1 MSVAGVRSNRGD
13 AYQVAVAMKEA
24 LYLIGR
30 EEGRCSLELDSTQ
43 LMADGSKISVD
54 DIVVRYDDGSLVCIQ
69 CKKNQPNFEVWDV
82 AGLADELIK
91 TARLLL
97 AEPTATVR
105 FFSRADFG
113 DLGRLVEFARV
124 IGVGN
129 EPAFEAGMAKNLRP
143 SYEALGRLWNPLLST
158 SGSTAFELLLRVKF
172 SITVEYEDVCS
183 EVRLLLA
190 RLCTRADDAFTALWH
205 ALDNAGA
212 NLSSS
217 ATVAER
223 SEFTS
228 ESLLALLHRMG
239 CAWAPP
245 KALADIQSL
254 FRATSTVG
262 RAWQRTVGGVQ
273 LDMAALTALKRMVDE
288 KRNTVLLTDGPG
300 AGKTCVLLSLFDWLE
315 TQPLVLPLFLQ
326 AREFA
331 GASSA
336 EAREALGLPRDVF
349 ALVSDASSQ
358 RHVVVVI
365 DSLDVLS
372 LARDTEDLRF
382 FLALIDRLAAIPN
395 VTVVAAC
402 RSFDLSY
409 NRTLQSRTWP
419 NRVAVG
425 LLSWGGAVE
434 PLLKSWNVVT
444 DRLDEATRL
453 LLQNPRNLSLFQ
465 AIVQRAGPNNLI
477 TAQQLTD
484 TYLDYVV
491 LRDSALGEEAMS
503 GIEKMA
509 ALMLAN
515 RRLDID
521 ARQLNVSEARVQAL
535 LSGNVLFSGRS
546 GRYGFGH
553 QTLLDALAV
562 RGALRGGQS
571 LLAFIQALPAVPFVR
586 PTVRAFLSHLRSS
599 DARSFRA
606 QVRAVVDSKEA
617 FHLKRLVVES
627 LAEMEPEEEDW
638 PLVRHLHREHEP
650 LFDSFYWLANTRDW
664 FELLHPRLVALW
676 EAARNAE
683 RLQLHS
689 GWVGRRNEPELD
701 ETVVDYWTRLVE
713 RDWIEEGLRRWTVVR
728 AASQSEPSRLAKLL
742 PLSRKLVELPGVKLD
757 FVGRLLEKVV
767 EVTGEGD
774 EVLWRFITRDVV
786 DDDYVRWHL
795 DSQLSVEQK
804 FENSDFLTSRM
815 KASPWL
821 LEKAIAELERWTRV
835 GETPGA
841 ADDPPRWSGA
851 FLEDTSY
858 GESHSRVDLHHRSSL
873 ELLVGAVETAVIAHA
888 EAGSRW
894 WTEQAPRLCFS
905 VCGGLRYIGM
915 SALERFPSGSEEL
928 VGAVLSKP
936 EIYLHTPAFELA
948 SFIRATAYYAPSVA
962 DEIERGIALSIDAN
976 WGRERRGQEAKLL
989 LLTAVPASLRSQE
1002 AVIALDELSRSTRLP
1017 SNEPEIHRSG
1027 GWIRSPFS
1035 VQEFID
1041 LSEGAL
1047 LRLLKASLTL
1057 EWNRMD
1063 FGSLVGGL
1071 SEVVSTLRSWA
1082 SKRPMLAI
1090 RLLKEQWANLD
1101 ERYWEALLGGVS
1113 TYLQEE
1119 RGNLQ
1124 RNADQISI
1132 EHCDVDRL
1140 ALEVL
1145 EELERHPLVW
1155 RWRLEG
1161 ARAACGCAPVLA
1173 LNDSQAERM
1182 VFWESGASLCRDP
1195 VFDGESERRGSSLG
1209 LNSVRGVLADTLMVI
1224 ATKRLE
1230 AGLTLPDG
1238 LRSALSR
1245 MVLDEHP
1252 AVRDMVLRRLPWFIS
1267 KDEQGWMLLEAGLA
1281 GGEMESWASAE
1292 RCLYYLYF
1300 NHYSRV
1306 EPLLDQML
1314 ASHQPGALEAWGRI
1328 TALSSLTGQTSFTH
1342 LSEGL
1347 RTLES
1352 EHAWKGATSV
1362 WCANAR
1368 DSSYLA
1374 ECVAG
1379 LELAVD
1385 SVNGA
1390 AHLAQGLSKLLKSDE
1405 VVQLVPMTLLR
1416 RILERT
1422 QELKQPG
1429 GFFGLEDWCVAVA
1442 DIDPPYGLDAA
1453 EAIVACTSLAPVGND
1468 ADAWPRLL
1476 TTLFREAEEAEP
1488 SDGGAMLARVIA
1500 LQDGILKAAPDAI
1513 HSWLR
1518 AAERE
1523 EA

>member
-43 LMADGSKISVD
+43 LMADGSPISVD

-69 CKKNQPNFEVWDV
+69 CKKNQPNFEVWNV
-82 AGLADELIK
+82 AGLGDELIK

-129 EPAFEAGMAKNLRP
+129 EPAFEAGMAKGLRS
-143 SYEALGRLWNPLLST
+143 SYEALGRLWKPLLGP
-158 SGSTAFELLLRVKF
+158 SGSTAFDLLLRIKF
-172 SITVEYEDVCS
+172 SITAEFEDVRS

-228 ESLLALLHRMG
+228 ESLLALLHRTG
-239 CAWAPP
+239 CDWAPP
-245 KALADIQSL
+245 KALSDIQSI
-254 FRATSTVG
+254 FRATSAVG

-273 LDMAALTALKRMVDE
+273 FDMAALTALKRMVDE
-288 KRNTVLLTDGPG
+288 KRDTVLLTDGPG

-315 TQPLVLPLFLQ
+315 LQPLVLPLFLQ

-331 GASSA
+331 GATSA
-336 EAREALGLPRDVF
+336 EAREALGFPKDVF
-349 ALVSDASSQ
+349 ALVSDASAQ

-382 FLALIDRLAAIPN
+382 FLALIDRMAAIPN

-419 NRVAVG
+419 NRVTVG
-425 LLSWGGAVE
+425 LLSWDGAVE
-434 PLLKSWNVVT
+434 PLLTSWEVQT
-444 DRLDEATRL
+444 DRLDEATKA

-465 AIVQRAGPNNLI
+465 AIVQRAGPNNLV

-491 LRDSALGEEAMS
+491 LRDSALGAEAMN
-503 GIEKMA
+503 GIVDMA

-515 RRLDID
+515 RRIDID
-521 ARQLNVSEARVQAL
+521 SRQLYLSEARVQAL
-535 LSGNVLFSGRS
+535 LSGNVLFSGRA

-562 RGALRGGQS
+562 RGALRRGQS
-571 LLAFIQALPAVPFVR
+571 LLEFIQALPAVPFVR
-586 PTVRAFLSHLRSS
+586 PTVRAFLSHLRIS

-627 LAEMEPEEEDW
+627 LAEMQAEEEDW
-638 PLVRHLHREHEP
+638 PLVRHLYRVHEP
-650 LFDSFYWLANTRDW
+650 LFNSFYWLAKTRAW
-664 FELLHPRLVALW
+664 FELLHPRLVPLW
-676 EAARNAE
+676 EADCNAE
-683 RLQLHS
+683 RLRLHG
-689 GWVGRRNEPELD
+689 GWVAARNESELD
-701 ETVVDYWTRLVE
+701 DAVVAYWTRLAE
-713 RDWIEEGLRRWTVVR
+713 TDWIEEGSRLWMVSHM
-728 AASQSEPSRLAKLL
+728 ASQSEPSRLAKLL
-742 PLSRKLVELPGVKLD
+742 PLASKLMDLSGGELD
-757 FVGRLLEKVV
+757 FLGRLLEKVIGI
-767 EVTGEGD
+767 TGEGD
-774 EVLWRFITRDVV
+774 EVLWSFITRDVV
-786 DDDYVRWHL
+786 DDEYVRWHL
-795 DSQLSVEQK
+795 DSQLNVEQK
-804 FENSDFLTSRM
+804 FENADFLASRM
-815 KASPWL
+815 KAAPSL
-821 LEKAIAELERWTRV
+821 LEKAMAELERWTRV
-835 GETPGA
+835 GEPPSDA
-841 ADDPPRWSGA
+841 NDPARWSET

-873 ELLVGAVETAVIAHA
+873 ELLVGAVEAAIITHA
-888 EAGSRW
+888 ETGDRW
-894 WTEQAPRLCFS
+894 WSEHALRLCFS

-915 SALERFPSGSEEL
+915 SALERFPSGNEEL
-928 VGAVLSKP
+928 IAAVLSKP
-936 EIYLHTPAFELA
+936 EIYLHSPAFELA
-948 SFIRATAYYAPSVA
+948 RFIRATAYYVPSVA
-962 DEIERGIALSIDAN
+962 DEIERGISRSIDEN
-976 WGRERRGQEAKLL
+976 WGNEERGKETRRL
-989 LLTAVPASLRSQE
+989 LLTAVPASLRSRD
-1002 AVIALDELSRSTRLP
+1002 AVIALEELSRTTRLP
-1017 SNEPEIHRSG
+1017 SNEPQIHRSG

-1047 LRLLKASLTL
+1047 LRLLKASLSL
-1057 EWNRMD
+1057 ERDRLD
-1063 FGSLVGGL
+1063 FGSMFGGL
-1071 SEVVSTLRSWA
+1071 SEVVSTLRTWA
-1082 SKRPMLAI
+1082 AKRPMFAV
-1090 RLLKEQWANLD
+1090 RLLKEHWAKLD
-1101 ERYWEALLGGVS
+1101 ECYREALLGGVA

-1124 RNADQISI
+1124 RNADQLPI
-1132 EHCDVDRL
+1132 EHCDVDAL
-1140 ALEVL
+1140 AVEVL

-1173 LNDSQAERM
+1173 LNDAQVERM
-1182 VFWESGASLCRDP
+1182 VFWASGASLCRDP
-1195 VFDGESERRGSSLG
+1195 MFDGESKRSEGHVG
-1209 LNSVRGVLADTLMVI
+1209 LNSVRGVLADSFMVI

-1230 AGLTLPDG
+1230 AGLTLSVG
-1238 LRSALSR
+1238 LRAALSR
-1245 MVLDEHP
+1245 SALDEHP
-1252 AVRDMVLRRLPWFIS
+1252 AVRDMVLRRLPWFMS
-1267 KDEQGWMLLEAGLA
+1267 KDAQGWGLLEAALA
-1281 GGEMESWASAE
+1281 RGAMESWGSAE
-1292 RCLYYLYF
+1292 RCFYYSYV
-1300 NHYSRV
+1300 NHYARV
-1306 EPLLDQML
+1306 EPLLNQML
-1314 ASHQPGALEAWGRI
+1314 ASGRPGALEAWGRI
-1328 TALSSLTGQTSFTH
+1328 TALSSLTGQTSFAYLTES
-1342 LSEGL
+1342 LTKL
-1347 RTLES
+1347 DS

-1368 DSSYLA
+1368 YRAHLT
-1374 ECVAG
+1374 ECLAG

-1385 SVNGA
+1385 SINGV
-1390 AHLAQGLSKLLKSDE
+1390 AHLAQGLSKLLKFDE
-1405 VVQLVPMTLLR
+1405 AAHLVPIALLR

-1422 QELKQPG
+1422 KELKQPG
-1429 GFFGLEDWCVAVA
+1429 GSFGLGDWCVAVA
-1442 DIDPPYGLDAA
+1442 DFDPHYGLEAA
-1453 EAIVACTSLAPVGND
+1453 EAIVARTSLAPVGGD

-1476 TTLFREAEEAEP
+1476 TTLFREAEESEP
-1488 SDGGAMLARVIA
+1488 SDRGEMLARVIA
-1500 LQDGILKAAPDAI
+1500 LQDEILKAAPEAI

-1523 EA
+1523 DA